1 MRRAVPLASISAVVL
16 AVAISGC
23 GTSNAHH
30 DTTPASRD
38 GTTPTTTSSAATL
51 EAGAR
56 QAVQQDHRL
65 AVKALWSDRLPAKPQ
80 GVAGPALADLRRAVA
95 ERRHQNLRVRTLSE
109 HFRVEGVQVE
119 PTYTT
124 ATATLLYAER
134 VQQYRDG
141 HAAGKPSTTREHIR
155 LLLHRIGNSDRF
167 VVWKVTL
174 IK

>member
-1 MRRAVPLASISAVVL
+1 MRRAAAV

-23 GTSNAHH
+23 GTSNAPNH
-30 DTTPASRD
+30 TTQTSRG
-38 GTTPTTTSSAATL
+38 GTPPTTSSAAAL
-51 EAGAR
+51 EAGATE
-56 QAVQQDHRL
+56 AVQQDHRL
-65 AVKALWSDRLPAKPQ
+65 AVKALWSDRVPAKPQ

-95 ERRHQNLRVRTLSE
+95 ERRQRHLRVRTLSE
-109 HFRVEGVQVE
+109 RFHVQRVQVE

-124 ATATLLYAER
+124 ATATLTYAGR

-155 LLLHRIGNSDRF
+155 LLLHRAGDSDRF
-167 VVWKVTL
+167 AVWKVTL